1 MFFCFILCFVSNK
14 LFEGDNIYIYMQLVG
29 ETRKMVK
36 VYTEQ
41 STEEQK
47 YIKRATL
54 NQNQQENSN
63 LIMPFLVQNDKNDY
77 RPN

>member
-1 MFFCFILCFVSNK
+1 
-14 LFEGDNIYIYMQLVG
+14 MQLVG

-63 LIMPFLVQNDKNDY
+63 LIMPFLVQNNKNDY

>member
-1 MFFCFILCFVSNK
+1 MFFFVSFCVLLAINYLK
-14 LFEGDNIYIYMQLVG
+14 VITFIYMQLVG